1 MLSPTQQML
10 KSRTALTHSLHQRR
24 KKKKAQTSP
33 DHTQNTD
40 RDLTLQ
46 PPRCL
51 AASPKQQIALPQSSS
66 VAAV

>member
-1 MLSPTQQML
+1 MLSPTQQIF
-10 KSRTALTHSLHQRR
+10 KSCTALTHSLHQRR